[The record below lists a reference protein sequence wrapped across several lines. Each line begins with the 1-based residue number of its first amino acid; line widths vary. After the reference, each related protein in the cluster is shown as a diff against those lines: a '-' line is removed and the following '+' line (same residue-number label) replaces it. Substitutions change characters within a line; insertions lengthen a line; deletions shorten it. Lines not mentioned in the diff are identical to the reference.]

1 MTIKKET
8 LAIIMTV
15 TIAVGFCGTAKA
27 ASVPSMEP
35 EITVYHH
42 LFVAGGPIVWF
53 ILLPMSVAV
62 VYLVIDMGLG
72 IRSKRLLPAELTT
85 EMATYAARHGLAGL
99 VERFSRR
106 PALISRAVIGA
117 LQRSQKMHSGTSSVR
132 QFAAELLQEIGQ
144 SLLRKAE
151 WCQIIGSVAP
161 MVGLFGTV
169 YGMIQAF
176 NLLSIS
182 EGQPA
187 YDQLAGAIS
196 VALVTTLWGLLVAI
210 PALFFYSIF
219 RSRIEAYI
227 GEAAVETDILLGQLF
242 KIQVTANKALAAKTV
257 SSSNEKIKS
266 SHVNTAREAAPE
278 HIQEVPPIAEPPHF

>member
-1 MTIKKET
+1 MLTT
-8 LAIIMTV
+8 ALMC
-15 TIAVGFCGTAKA
+15 IAGLCGTAGAA
-27 ASVPSMEP
+27 ASSTTQGNISLYE
-35 EITVYHH
+35 HF
-42 LFVAGGPIVWF
+42 FVSGGPIVWF

-62 VYLVIDMGLG
+62 VYLAIDLGLG
-72 IRSKRLLPAELTT
+72 IRRKRLLPADMASLIATHAAQCGTT
-85 EMATYAARHGLAGL
+85 GLAD
-99 VERFSRR
+99 RFSRR
-106 PALISRAVIGA
+106 PALVSRAVIRA
-117 LQRSQKMHSGTSSVR
+117 FQRSQQLHSGAASVR
-132 QFAAELLQEIGQ
+132 QFAAESLQEIGQ
-144 SLLRKAE
+144 HLLRKAE

-176 NLLSIS
+176 NLLGVA

-196 VALVTTLWGLLVAI
+196 VALVTTFWGLLVAI

-242 KIQVTANKALAAKTV
+242 KIQSIMGATGPLSAEKTKQAACDSV
-257 SSSNEKIKS
+257 LPE
-266 SHVNTAREAAPE
+266 NTER
-278 HIQEVPPIAEPPHF
+278 IQEVLYMTDPPRS